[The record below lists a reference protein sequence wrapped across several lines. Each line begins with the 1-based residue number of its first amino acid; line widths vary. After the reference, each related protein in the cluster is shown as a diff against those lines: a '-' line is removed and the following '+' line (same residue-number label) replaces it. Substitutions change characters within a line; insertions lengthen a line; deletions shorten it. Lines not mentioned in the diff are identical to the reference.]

1 MFVKITTLTST
12 NNANNLS
19 NCQTKGLQGTCGS
32 PARALVSN
40 RMQVQMVN
48 GPCRL
53 QVQTWARCHVAMF
66 PSWRA
71 SAWDRRPRHQ
81 RSTGN
86 SPRPAQCRIKICLT
100 AEKATFSL
108 HQQLLCLF
116 YFRADLQPKPVT
128 TSSYFVQQLY
138 HTQAASQSAD
148 VEANDN
154 LHLCRP
160 PNVSKCI
167 QMSSYFRDT
176 AVFKPL
182 RHRVFGCFLYSCGMC
197 RKNHPNHSAA
207 LACTTHYTLKAQQGL
222 RIFGSIGQ
230 DQCPDTKSQLRT
242 MHAAWGTSNIPYA
255 HCTKPLIWENV
266 CLLIC
271 KWT

>member
-12 NNANNLS
+12 NNLS
-19 NCQTKGLQGTCGS
+19 NCQTKELQGTCGS
-32 PARALVSN
+32 EAKALVSN
-40 RMQVQMVN
+40 R
-48 GPCRL
+48 L
-53 QVQTWARCHVAMF
+53 QVQTSARCHVAMF

-100 AEKATFSL
+100 VEKATFSL

-116 YFRADLQPKPVT
+116 YFRADLQLKPVT

-167 QMSSYFRDT
+167 QMSSYFRDS
-176 AVFKPL
+176 AVFKP
-182 RHRVFGCFLYSCGMC
+182 RHRVFGCFLYSSGMC
-197 RKNHPNHSAA
+197 RKNHPNHSAGMT
-207 LACTTHYTLKAQQGL
+207 CTTHYSIKAQQWPSHL
-222 RIFGSIGQ
+222 WQHRPRPVS
-230 DQCPDTKSQLRT
+230 
-242 MHAAWGTSNIPYA
+242 
-255 HCTKPLIWENV
+255 
-266 CLLIC
+266 
-271 KWT
+271 

>member
-1 MFVKITTLTST
+1 M
-12 NNANNLS
+12 
-19 NCQTKGLQGTCGS
+19 
-32 PARALVSN
+32 
-40 RMQVQMVN
+40 QMVN

-53 QVQTWARCHVAMF
+53 QVQTSARCHIAMF

-71 SAWDRRPRHQ
+71 SAWDRRPKHQ

-116 YFRADLQPKPVT
+116 YFRADLQLKPVT

-160 PNVSKCI
+160 PNVKLFSRHCCFPASALRLWMLPL
-167 QMSSYFRDT
+167 QLWNVSEESS
-176 AVFKPL
+176 KPL
-182 RHRVFGCFLYSCGMC
+182 SSADMHYSLHAQGAAMAFASLAASA
-197 RKNHPNHSAA
+197 KASVLTPNHN
-207 LACTTHYTLKAQQGL
+207 YAQCMLHGVLQIYHMPTARNL
-222 RIFGSIGQ
+222 
-230 DQCPDTKSQLRT
+230 
-242 MHAAWGTSNIPYA
+242 
-255 HCTKPLIWENV
+255 
-266 CLLIC
+266 
-271 KWT
+271 

>member
-1 MFVKITTLTST
+1 
-12 NNANNLS
+12 
-19 NCQTKGLQGTCGS
+19 
-32 PARALVSN
+32 
-40 RMQVQMVN
+40 
-48 GPCRL
+48 
-53 QVQTWARCHVAMF
+53 MF